1 MLQSDII
8 YIYSEEQSVDRTFVY
23 TRMLSCRSSVTEI
36 RDYAI
41 WIDECNYKDGIVF
54 ARSYQYLSL
63 LTRNYISNTYSR
75 STMTDQR
82 TRVILASAIKYFL
95 INRAKQFGGFIVCE

>member
-8 YIYSEEQSVDRTFVY
+8 YIYSGEQSVDRTFVY

-36 RDYAI
+36 RDYTI

-75 STMTDQR
+75 STMTDRR

-95 INRAKQFGGFIVCE
+95 INRAE